1 MIVEGKWF
9 DLDEGKTR
17 TLTELANRYMKERSS
32 QKSSTTCKR
41 DEGIFKHLLS
51 FFGGCALADIT
62 SRRVSEYKNMRILTV
77 DGQTV
82 KKELGVLR
90 NAFNVATKEWEWVK
104 DNPVSR
110 VSLPKDPPGRVRFLS
125 KEEIERLLESS
136 EKWFMPILVVAIH
149 TGLRQGNLITLTWDK
164 VDLAKRLITLDAPE
178 MKNEENLGIPIGDTL
193 FETLRELQ
201 TIRQL

>member
-1 MIVEGKWF
+1 
-9 DLDEGKTR
+9 
-17 TLTELANRYMKERSS
+17 
-32 QKSSTTCKR
+32 
-41 DEGIFKHLLS
+41 
-51 FFGGCALADIT
+51 
-62 SRRVSEYKNMRILTV
+62 MRILTV